1 MRHLR
6 ASQIFGFIVV
16 LVFLGSLLAIN
27 WPDPAPVKPASS
39 LTQVERDCL
48 DDEYSYAY
56 MVRRPKDPH
65 SLEYCE
71 HIARRSSPRFVPEV
85 EPFLQMPLRKATR

>member
-1 MRHLR
+1 MRHHR

-16 LVFLGSLLAIN
+16 CIFLVARLLIN
-27 WPDPAPVKPASS
+27 WPSAPTPIAGS
-39 LTQVERDCL
+39 TTEAERDCV